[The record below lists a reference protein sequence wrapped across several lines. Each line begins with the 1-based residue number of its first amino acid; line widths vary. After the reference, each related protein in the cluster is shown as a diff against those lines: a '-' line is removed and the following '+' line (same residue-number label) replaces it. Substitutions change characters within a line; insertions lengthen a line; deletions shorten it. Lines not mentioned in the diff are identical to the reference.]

1 MKTKYIKPTVD
12 AASEIEAPVVL
23 AAVSLPVEEGNEEIT
38 NPSEQLSKKN
48 FFPLWE
54 DDEE

>member
-23 AAVSLPVEEGNEEIT
+23 AAVV
-38 NPSEQLSKKN
+38 PSCRGRQ
-48 FFPLWE
+48 
-54 DDEE
+54 